1 MGELAYQNVFQ
12 QDDVLRNEEE
22 GDQECRGNLDRN
34 GFEKKILWRR
44 RAILLTIITIF
55 SITCIM
61 LIISV
66 IHEETN
72 RSDVGYTELVCQDS
86 DRECLEKLYPQGF
99 SWNKELE
106 YCTISQGK
114 ILIFPNPFQ
123 NVFYHTFWFP
133 CIFFE

>member
-1 MGELAYQNVFQ
+1 MGELAYQNILH
-12 QDDVLRNEEE
+12 QDDVLRNEEDV
-22 GDQECRGNLDRN
+22 DQECRGNLDRN

-44 RAILLTIITIF
+44 RVILLTIISMF

-86 DRECLEKLYPQGF
+86 DRECLEKLCPQGF

-123 NVFYHTFWFP
+123 RVFLYIVWLSFY
-133 CIFFE
+133 IF